1 MWRLVLS
8 LCVMLSLPAIA
19 QAQTT
24 IVSFTF
30 DDAPKSV
37 VTVGLPILAAAGYPA
52 TVYISTR
59 NTTFHG
65 YMNWNDVA
73 LVARNGWEIGAH
85 TYTHARLTKLTDAEI
100 VQEFETSNADYAQH
114 GYHPI
119 SFATPFGSY
128 DDRVLNIVKRYYESH
143 RAAWPAGV
151 NTLSPD
157 PYAIA
162 SYEVNRTTTIEEV
175 VSLLDD
181 LQKDKKGGWIVLQ
194 LHHLFPKGEVVTEEY
209 GSDLLEEIVEQV
221 KTRHIAVLTVSDAL
235 KQLKK

>member
-1 MWRLVLS
+1 
-8 LCVMLSLPAIA
+8 MLFLPAIA
-19 QAQTT
+19 QAETT

-37 VTVGLPILAAAGYPA
+37 VTVGLPILAEAGYPA

-65 YMNWNDVA
+65 YMNWDDVA

-100 VQEFETSNADYAQH
+100 VQEFEASNADYVRH

-128 DDRVLNIVKRYYESH
+128 DDRALNIVKRYYESH

-151 NTLSPD
+151 NTLTPN
-157 PYAIA
+157 PYEIA
-162 SYEVNRTTTIEEV
+162 SYEVSRATTIEEV
-175 VSLLDD
+175 TSLLED
-181 LQKDKKGGWIVLQ
+181 LQKNPKGGWIVLQ
-194 LHHLFPKGEVVTEEY
+194 LHHLFQGGETVTEEY
-209 GSDLLEEIVEQV
+209 GTDLLEAIVAQV
-221 KTRHIAVLTVSDAL
+221 KSRGIAVLTVSDAL
-235 KQLKK
+235 KKINQE